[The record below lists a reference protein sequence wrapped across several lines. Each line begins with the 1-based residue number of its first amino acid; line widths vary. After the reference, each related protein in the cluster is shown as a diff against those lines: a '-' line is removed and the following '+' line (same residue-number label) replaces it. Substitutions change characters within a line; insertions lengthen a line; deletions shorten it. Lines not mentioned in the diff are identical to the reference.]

1 MYYITKEQIVKQ
13 FDELIEQL
21 DTINALG
28 IARAAQN
35 YAEETEENIE
45 AMDRILSKSKYIA
58 KLQRNIENT
67 KQQMIKNTDSKNK
80 GFRVMKYKV
89 EQYRLD
95 ALELLEEILELD
107 ADIDLDNTELDPI
120 DIFGDDNEGE
130 E

>member
-1 MYYITKEQIVKQ
+1 MYITKEQIVKQ

-45 AMDRILSKSKYIA
+45 AMDRILSKSKHIA

-89 EQYRLD
+89 EHYRLD

-107 ADIDLDNTELDPI
+107 ADVDLDNTELDSI
-120 DIFGDDNEGE
+120 DIFGDDDEGE

>member
-1 MYYITKEQIVKQ
+1 MYITKEQIVKQ

-21 DTINALG
+21 DTISALG

-45 AMDRILSKSKYIA
+45 AMDRILSKSKHIA

-67 KQQMIKNTDSKNK
+67 KQQMINNTDSKNK

-89 EQYRLD
+89 EHYRLD

-107 ADIDLDNTELDPI
+107 ADVDLDNTELDSI
-120 DIFGDDNEGE
+120 DIFGDDDEGE

>member
-1 MYYITKEQIVKQ
+1 MYITKEQIVKQ

-35 YAEETEENIE
+35 YAEETEENVE

-67 KQQMIKNTDSKNK
+67 KQQMINNTDSKNK

-89 EQYRLD
+89 EHYRLD

-120 DIFGDDNEGE
+120 DIFGDDDEGE

>member
-1 MYYITKEQIVKQ
+1 MYITKEQIVKQ
-13 FDELIEQL
+13 FDELIKQL

-28 IARAAQN
+28 IARATQN
-35 YAEETEENIE
+35 YAEDTEENVE

-67 KQQMIKNTDSKNK
+67 KQQMIKNSDSKNK

-89 EQYRLD
+89 EHYRLD

-120 DIFGDDNEGE
+120 DIFGDDDEGE

>member
-1 MYYITKEQIVKQ
+1 MYITKEQIVKQ

-35 YAEETEENIE
+35 YAEETKENI
-45 AMDRILSKSKYIA
+45 
-58 KLQRNIENT
+58 
-67 KQQMIKNTDSKNK
+67 
-80 GFRVMKYKV
+80 V
-89 EQYRLD
+89 EHYRLD

-107 ADIDLDNTELDPI
+107 ADVDLDNTELDSI
-120 DIFGDDNEGE
+120 DIFGDDDEGE

>member
-1 MYYITKEQIVKQ
+1 MYITKEQIVKQ

-21 DTINALG
+21 DTISALG

-45 AMDRILSKSKYIA
+45 AMDRILSKSKHIA

-67 KQQMIKNTDSKNK
+67 KQQMINNTDSKNK

-89 EQYRLD
+89 EHYRLD

-107 ADIDLDNTELDPI
+107 ADVDLDNTELDSI
-120 DIFGDDNEGE
+120 DIFGDDDEGDK
-130 E
+130 

>member
-1 MYYITKEQIVKQ
+1 MYITKEQIIKQ

-28 IARAAQN
+28 IARATEN
-35 YAEETEENIE
+35 YAEETEENVE

-67 KQQMIKNTDSKNK
+67 KQQMINNSDSKNK

-89 EQYRLD
+89 EHYRLD

>member
-1 MYYITKEQIVKQ
+1 MYITQEQIVKQ

-67 KQQMIKNTDSKNK
+67 KQQMINNTDPKNK

-89 EQYRLD
+89 EHYRLD

-107 ADIDLDNTELDPI
+107 ADVDLDNTELDSI
-120 DIFGDDNEGE
+120 DIFGDDDEGE

>member
-1 MYYITKEQIVKQ
+1 MYITKEQIIKQ

-28 IARAAQN
+28 IARATEN
-35 YAEETEENIE
+35 YAEETEENVE

-67 KQQMIKNTDSKNK
+67 KQQMINNSDSKNK

-89 EQYRLD
+89 EHYRLD

-120 DIFGDDNEGE
+120 DIFGDDDEGE

>member
-1 MYYITKEQIVKQ
+1 MYITKEQIVKQ

-28 IARAAQN
+28 IARATEN
-35 YAEETEENIE
+35 YAEETEENIK
-45 AMDRILSKSKYIA
+45 AMNKILSKSKYIA

-67 KQQMIKNTDSKNK
+67 KQQMIKNSDSKNK

-89 EQYRLD
+89 EHYRLD

-120 DIFGDDNEGE
+120 DIFGDDDEGE

>member
-45 AMDRILSKSKYIA
+45 AMVRILSKSKYIA

-67 KQQMIKNTDSKNK
+67 KQQMIKNTESKKK
-80 GFRVMKYKV
+80 GFRDMKYKV
-89 EQYRLD
+89 EHYRLD

>member
-1 MYYITKEQIVKQ
+1 MYITKEQIVKQ

-21 DTINALG
+21 DTISALG

-45 AMDRILSKSKYIA
+45 AMDRILSKSKHID

-67 KQQMIKNTDSKNK
+67 KQQMINNTDSKNK

-89 EQYRLD
+89 EHYRLD

-107 ADIDLDNTELDPI
+107 ADVDLDNTELDPI

>member
-1 MYYITKEQIVKQ
+1 MYITKEQIIKQ

-28 IARAAQN
+28 IARATEN
-35 YAEETEENIE
+35 YAEETEENVE

-67 KQQMIKNTDSKNK
+67 KQQMINNSDSKNK
-80 GFRVMKYKV
+80 GFGVMKYKV
-89 EQYRLD
+89 EHYRLD